1 MISIDGVTISY
12 EGAGLFLTDEPWIHP
27 RIAER
32 DYELIYVTQGTVYL
46 REGDAAYELQK
57 DDLILLQRGVIHE
70 GARYSQGRTGFYWV
84 HFQCADLQSL
94 YPHGR
99 LLRQFAYQHAFRKLL
114 HFACSG
120 LMPGYAGDVQVLD
133 ILSEM
138 YRVKAE
144 DTLDQSKL
152 LNEVFEYIRLHI
164 CRRPSVGQIAAHFSY
179 SAEHLS
185 RVFKRS
191 MGMGLKAYI
200 DGEMIKKVKE
210 LLCNTNYSIKQIS
223 GIMNFDN
230 SNLFINFFQY
240 HEGKSPSA
248 FREAYRRIHMNNH

>member
-1 MISIDGVTISY
+1 MISIDGVTLSY
-12 EGAGLFLTDEPWIHP
+12 EGAGLFTTEDPWIHP
-27 RIAER
+27 KITEQ

-46 REGDAAYELQK
+46 REACEDYELQK
-57 DDLILLQRGVIHE
+57 DDLILLQRDVFHE
-70 GARYSQGRTGFYWV
+70 GSRYSQGKTGFYWV
-84 HFQCADLQSL
+84 HFQCAELKSL

-99 LLRQFAYQHAFRKLL
+99 LLRQFSYQHAFRKLL

-120 LMPGYAGDVQVLD
+120 LMPGYAGDVQVLN

-138 YRVKAE
+138 YRKQAE

-164 CRRPSVGQIAAHFSY
+164 CRRPSVGQTAAHFSY

-185 RVFKRS
+185 RIFKRS
-191 MGMGLKAYI
+191 LGIGLKEYI
-200 DGEMIKKVKE
+200 DGEIIKKAKE

-223 GIMNFDN
+223 GIMNFEN
-230 SNLFINFFQY
+230 SNLFINFFKY

-248 FREAYRRIHMNNH
+248 FREIYRKIHMNSH